1 MNQTNSTPV
10 CSKYLCV
17 FKRAMVLNDFLH
29 PPITLL
35 FEKIIPLSK
44 LLGLV
49 YKHKKKE
56 YVHMLNII
64 IIHDVWIREN
74 DAITLNIEQHRLCR
88 KTDIVGENHPSS
100 KVIWSYVQY

>member
-1 MNQTNSTPV
+1 MNQTNATPV
-10 CSKYLCV
+10 YSKYLRV

-44 LLGLV
+44 LFRLAYSIRKG
-49 YKHKKKE
+49 

-74 DAITLNIEQHRLCR
+74 DAITLSIEQHRLYR
-88 KTDIVGENHPSS
+88 KLIEIFYYKLHAHLG
-100 KVIWSYVQY
+100 